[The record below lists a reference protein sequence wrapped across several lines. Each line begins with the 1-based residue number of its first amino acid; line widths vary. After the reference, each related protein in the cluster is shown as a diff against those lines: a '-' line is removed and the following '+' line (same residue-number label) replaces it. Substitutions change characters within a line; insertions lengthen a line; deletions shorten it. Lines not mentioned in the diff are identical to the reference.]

1 MKGVV
6 VMKNLY
12 IMLNKLKKIYSFEN
26 NYLIKMQKL

>member
-12 IMLNKLKKIYSFEN
+12 IMLNKLKKIYIIPGYIIN
-26 NYLIKMQKL
+26 